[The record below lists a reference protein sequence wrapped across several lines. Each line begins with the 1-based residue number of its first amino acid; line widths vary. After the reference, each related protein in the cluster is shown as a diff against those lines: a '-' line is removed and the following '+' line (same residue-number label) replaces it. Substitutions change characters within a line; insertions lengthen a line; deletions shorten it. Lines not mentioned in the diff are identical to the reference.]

1 MTDRRWTLMV
11 ALLVDCALTTAR
23 KIVAE
28 GPEVIRTGYVR
39 ERAVAVVARRKALE
53 KAFVQLA
60 G

>member
-1 MTDRRWTLMV
+1 MV
-11 ALLVDCALTTAR
+11 ALLVDCSLTTAR

-53 KAFVQLA
+53 KAFVHLA